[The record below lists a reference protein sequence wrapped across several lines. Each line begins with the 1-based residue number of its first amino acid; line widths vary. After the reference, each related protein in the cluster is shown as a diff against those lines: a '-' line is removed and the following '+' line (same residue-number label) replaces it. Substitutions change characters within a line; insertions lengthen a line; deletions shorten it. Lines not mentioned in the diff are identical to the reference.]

1 MEAFAVD
8 SGVWNVENG
17 ALKVSAGSL
26 GGDAAS
32 VFHLPDML
40 PTYFEIRATITMEK
54 PTTGWKANSYVIFD
68 YYSPTDFKFAGLNAS
83 INKIQIGH
91 RDETG
96 WHVDVQDNMKIKPGE
111 FYNILVAINGTTVT
125 VLADNREYFSHT
137 FEPRVVDGWVYGLSS
152 GMVGFGSDNSRGV
165 YDNIAVLVL
174 PPEITFEGTE
184 EFPDSDA
191 AIAFVPS
198 TGDWQMDGGRYNGAP
213 STVGTAAISLVDLG
227 LDHGF
232 EVASILEIKTTLNTE
247 NTAGLVFESNI

>member
-1 MEAFAVD
+1 
-8 SGVWNVENG
+8 
-17 ALKVSAGSL
+17 
-26 GGDAAS
+26 
-32 VFHLPDML
+32 ML
-40 PTYFEIRATITMEK
+40 PYFEIRATITMEK

-68 YYSPTDFKFAGLNAS
+68 YYSPT
-83 INKIQIGH
+83 
-91 RDETG
+91 
-96 WHVDVQDNMKIKPGE
+96 
-111 FYNILVAINGTTVT
+111 
-125 VLADNREYFSHT
+125 
-137 FEPRVVDGWVYGLSS
+137 RVVDGWVYGLSS